1 MYVHITYL
9 SSKRVQFYLSIKPAG
24 SMTVLV
30 LVPAFSCPVESF
42 PLLEPAQPNN
52 FRMDPRVCVYIEVA
66 KTRGSKCR
74 SIKGTNVYLRLNNNN
89 LGTNPPVPL
98 RSVITIRRKRK
109 ILTGRRKRAGKWRGK
124 EKKIK
129 RGIKRD
135 K

>member
-1 MYVHITYL
+1 MFGDLWSGMYVHITYL
-9 SSKRVQFYLSIKPAG
+9 SSKRVQFYLSMKPAG

-30 LVPAFSCPVESF
+30 LVRHSVALSRVFLCSF
-42 PLLEPAQPNN
+42 LEPAQPNN

-98 RSVITIRRKRK
+98 RSVITIRRRRRKKRK
-109 ILTGRRKRAGKWRGK
+109 ILTGRRKRGW
-124 EKKIK
+124 
-129 RGIKRD
+129 
-135 K
+135 